1 VYTAT
6 TTFTQ
11 SQCDACDDY
20 LVHVLGMEMSG
31 LGNIAML
38 GSPFSLEVRPA
49 AIDFTTSYCT
59 GHGCDI
65 AYHGVPS
72 EFEGNPMIFYAM
84 DTYGNSRLVGEDPM
98 LVNFLSASAT
108 MEVQT
113 MPDGAY
119 NVTYW
124 WSIAA
129 FDQLI
134 LICPNDAA
142 GATDWAIDLSACGV
156 NVQTECPED
165 HQHDQRRLHR
175 RLRGH

>member
-1 VYTAT
+1 
-6 TTFTQ
+6 
-11 SQCDACDDY
+11 
-20 LVHVLGMEMSG
+20 
-31 LGNIAML
+31 
-38 GSPFSLEVRPA
+38 
-49 AIDFTTSYCT
+49 
-59 GHGCDI
+59 
-65 AYHGVPS
+65 
-72 EFEGNPMIFYAM
+72 
-84 DTYGNSRLVGEDPM
+84 
-98 LVNFLSASAT
+98 
-108 MEVQT
+108 

-165 HQHDQRRLHR
+165 AATIISMINADSTGDFVDIDIPFTVDNYATTMPNSGTACLAIVDHLLSLPDHR
-175 RLRGH
+175 TRCRDGQEG